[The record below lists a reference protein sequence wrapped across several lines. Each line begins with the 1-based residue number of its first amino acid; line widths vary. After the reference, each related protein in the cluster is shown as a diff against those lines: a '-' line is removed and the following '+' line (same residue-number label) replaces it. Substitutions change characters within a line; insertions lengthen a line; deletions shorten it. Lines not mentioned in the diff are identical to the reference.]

1 MASLESQMAG
11 FETIIMDSGGA
22 SEAILSDDDDHPVG
36 YLVHSEEELLRTIS

>member
-22 SEAILSDDDDHPVG
+22 SEAILSDDDDYPVG
-36 YLVHSEEELLRTIS
+36 YLVHSEEELFRTIS